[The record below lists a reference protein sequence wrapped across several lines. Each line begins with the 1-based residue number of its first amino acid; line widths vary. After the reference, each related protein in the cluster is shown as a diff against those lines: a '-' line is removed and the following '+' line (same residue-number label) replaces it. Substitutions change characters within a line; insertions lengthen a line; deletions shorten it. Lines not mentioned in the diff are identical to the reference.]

1 MRRNIIIN
9 AIDVKYREIENFDNQ
24 YDVMSFIL
32 GHLSD
37 EQLQVVKK
45 YADDK
50 KEIDYIENNN

>member
-1 MRRNIIIN
+1 MYTILIIGS
-9 AIDVKYREIENFDNQ
+9 IDVKYREIEDCDNQ